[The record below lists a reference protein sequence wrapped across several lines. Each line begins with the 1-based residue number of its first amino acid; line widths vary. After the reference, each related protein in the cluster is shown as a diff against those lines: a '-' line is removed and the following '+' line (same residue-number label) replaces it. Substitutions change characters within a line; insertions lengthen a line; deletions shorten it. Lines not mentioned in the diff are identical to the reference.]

1 MRIFALTAALML
13 AHPVTAFEPET
24 NGVFSQRVISIV
36 EQVTAPETVLDQPGG
51 ARGLES
57 GCGASLRVLVRAFY

>member
-1 MRIFALTAALML
+1 MRIFALTVALML

-36 EQVTAPETVLDQPGG
+36 EQVKFAEQFSTISMNQNRSIPCLAT
-51 ARGLES
+51 
-57 GCGASLRVLVRAFY
+57 